1 MLMPYYLP
9 EKRRKT
15 LVNWYRYKVQSINC
29 IFFSKLVK
37 KYIYNFLFSN
47 LQDISLR
54 FSSLKYR
61 YKKRFP
67 DSGISLFPVTMY
79 HQILEH

>member
-79 HQILEH
+79 HQILEQ

>member
-15 LVNWYRYKVQSINC
+15 IVNWYRYKVQSINC

-37 KYIYNFLFSN
+37 YIYIYFLFSN

-61 YKKRFP
+61 FKKRFP

>member
-15 LVNWYRYKVQSINC
+15 IVNWYRYKVQSINC

-79 HQILEH
+79 HQILEQ